1 MFLSPQLERR
11 KWQMDRVD
19 CCLNFSYILPGQCLI
34 KSASFINKVSCWLNY
49 VHLCGNF
56 ESLKGYEL
64 QGKKKKK
71 KKDTINIQ
79 ISKSLAHFLM
89 EEIFTLTQYLR
100 RLILARKG
108 DKKKEGLV
116 GQALAIC
123 SPWSSRWFHF
133 ILPQNGWKVLPAL
146 SHIRRNRTQRV

>member
-1 MFLSPQLERR
+1 M
-11 KWQMDRVD
+11 
-19 CCLNFSYILPGQCLI
+19 
-34 KSASFINKVSCWLNY
+34 NY
-49 VHLCGNF
+49 R
-56 ESLKGYEL
+56 E
-64 QGKKKKK
+64 KKK

-123 SPWSSRWFHF
+123 SP
-133 ILPQNGWKVLPAL
+133 
-146 SHIRRNRTQRV
+146 